1 MKKRKAKYSKPTD
14 ESASTSHDNPM
25 YEFSEFQ
32 PVKNAEDNI
41 YAQSSSA
48 CGKDQEDMPEQ
59 FFKPTGESARK
70 SHSNRTYGF
79 CDFQPENNAEDNI
92 YEPSP
97 SACGKD
103 QEDLPEQFYDNI
115 EYATCKDLAD
125 EFADDDIYENLE
137 PFEKGGYELSF
148 INQSYT

>member
-1 MKKRKAKYSKPTD
+1 MKRRKAKYSKPTD
-14 ESASTSHDNPM
+14 ESATTIHDNLM
-25 YEFSEFQ
+25 YDSQFQ
-32 PVKNAEDNI
+32 PEKNAEDNT
-41 YAQSSSA
+41 YEQNPSA

-59 FFKPTGESARK
+59 FFKPTGESART
-70 SHSNRTYGF
+70 SHSNPTYGF

-97 SACGKD
+97 SACGKG

-115 EYATCKDLAD
+115 GYATGKDLAD